1 MTSTPSRGDLS
12 WLSQTLS
19 WCCRLA
25 CPHSTI
31 FLPNSESV
39 PEKAAFSPALGS
51 GDAAK
56 HCTLGHVI
64 FFFIR
69 VPPQTQLALACTLWE
84 GTPPSPLLTGSSN
97 LEKWFSLRPP
107 QLAQWKEGTHFLTQ
121 TPHLVQGHKYRDPF
135 PVSPASALPTAQR
148 ERVGV
153 RDGQFCAVSPWK
165 LSRDTG
171 NQARLVFSS
180 RNLVPVPGQA
190 KRAAATV
197 CRRRKCCC
205 LGVGVG
211 SGGDTQWGILRKH
224 GGSWSPWVSWSAWAW
239 EVVSTGKRLVPKG
252 VKFNL
257 LFRLEPHHEYL
268 RVSPVFFLYPC
279 TRSGLSCRR
288 LRELSFPD
296 EDGAAGEA
304 DFWAKGPS
312 SAGRENGPKG
322 GGSTNPPPLTLRIRD
337 CPERV

>member
-211 SGGDTQWGILRKH
+211 SGGGYPVRDSEKTWGILKPL
-224 GGSWSPWVSWSAWAW
+224 SVLVS
-239 EVVSTGKRLVPKG
+239 VSM
-252 VKFNL
+252 
-257 LFRLEPHHEYL
+257 
-268 RVSPVFFLYPC
+268 
-279 TRSGLSCRR
+279 RSGLNRKK
-288 LRELSFPD
+288 
-296 EDGAAGEA
+296 AG
-304 DFWAKGPS
+304 AKGSKIQSPIS
-312 SAGRENGPKG
+312 SRATSWVSSGVPRLLFVSLYKEWPVLQKIKRAVLPGWGRRCW
-322 GGSTNPPPLTLRIRD
+322 GSWFLSQGTILGRKRKWS
-337 CPERV
+337 